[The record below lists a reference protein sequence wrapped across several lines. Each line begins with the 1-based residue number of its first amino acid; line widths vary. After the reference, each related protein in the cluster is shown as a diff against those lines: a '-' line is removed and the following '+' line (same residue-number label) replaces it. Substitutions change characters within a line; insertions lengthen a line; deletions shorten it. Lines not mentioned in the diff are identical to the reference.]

1 MENGRPM
8 VSDVYISSDLLA
20 KAINIE
26 ELSLSLCFLQSCTDM
41 MFPGSVETS
50 SLVSTE
56 YVLVSVELLCAS
68 MKSGLE

>member
-26 ELSLSLCFLQSCTDM
+26 ELSFFLQSCTDM

-56 YVLVSVELLCAS
+56 YVLVSVELCAS
-68 MKSGLE
+68 RKSGLE